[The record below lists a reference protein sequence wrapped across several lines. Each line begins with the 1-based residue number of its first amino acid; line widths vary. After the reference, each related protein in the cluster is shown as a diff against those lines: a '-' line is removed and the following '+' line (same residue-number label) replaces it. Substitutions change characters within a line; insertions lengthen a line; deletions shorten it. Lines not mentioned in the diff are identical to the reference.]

1 MRALVVY
8 ESMFGNTQ
16 AIAEA
21 IADGLGTGMEVD
33 VMEVGTAPTALTDDI
48 RLLVIGGPTHAFG
61 LTRPTTRRDA
71 VDRSGRGVVSAGI
84 GLREWLDGIHDV
96 PPGTAAAAFDTRVDK
111 RWAGSAARA
120 ANKRLRRLG
129 FRLAAPPQSFSV
141 ADVTGPLVAGEQLRA
156 RRWAEQLATGTV
168 ERQTSVGR

>member
-21 IADGLGTGMEVD
+21 IADGLGTRMEVD
-33 VMEVGTAPTALTDDI
+33 VLEVGTAPTALADDI

-61 LTRPTTRRDA
+61 LTRPTTRKDA

-96 PPGTAAAAFDTRVDK
+96 PTGTAAAAFDTRVDK

-141 ADVTGPLVAGEQLRA
+141 ADVTGPLVDGEQVRA
-156 RRWAEQLATGTV
+156 RQWAERLATGTV
-168 ERQTSVGR
+168 ERQTSVRR